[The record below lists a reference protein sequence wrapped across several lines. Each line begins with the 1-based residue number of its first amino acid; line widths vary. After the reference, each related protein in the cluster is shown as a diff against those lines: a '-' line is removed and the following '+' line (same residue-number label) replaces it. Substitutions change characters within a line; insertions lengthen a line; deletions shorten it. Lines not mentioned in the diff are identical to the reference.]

1 MIKVSILKRLADH
14 RRFVEWL
21 VVVLQCW
28 HQTEWVE
35 REERLGLMV
44 RVHLDILVWSFI
56 FFEGYPDA
64 LHKGATSKMGTFYLH
79 LRHPLDLVRHHCEPS
94 TFCLPEVSP

>member
-14 RRFVEWL
+14 RRFVDSL

-44 RVHLDILVWSFI
+44 RVQLDILVGMGFLFF

-64 LHKGATSKMGTFYLH
+64 LHKGAEDGSSNMGTFSTCDI
-79 LRHPLDLVRHHCEPS
+79 PLISCAIIA
-94 TFCLPEVSP
+94 